1 MTLMVARRTD
11 IDDIDLARLAAQGDE
26 WAQRRLA
33 KQLFNRIR
41 ATVYYLAGGHR
52 DVDDFFQLSMI
63 EIIKSART
71 FRGLSS
77 IESWAQKIA
86 ARTTIRQLKQSRHR
100 DNTMMT
106 PLSDREIDAA
116 TTDDSFSKHQ
126 IRARLYELLG
136 ALKPKHREVIVLH
149 LVLGYSVPE
158 ISEVTRARF
167 ETVRYR
173 LKVGRKQLRRLLGDD
188 AMFEEWTG
196 EGGDNND

>member
-11 IDDIDLARLAAQGDE
+11 IDDMGLARLAGQGDE

-33 KQLFNRIR
+33 KRLFNRIR

-86 ARTTIRQLKQSRHR
+86 ARTTIRQLKQFRHR
-100 DNTMMT
+100 DNTMMA
-106 PLSDREIDAA
+106 PLSDREIEAA
-116 TTDDSFSKHQ
+116 TTDDSISKYQ

-136 ALKPKHREVIVLH
+136 SLKPKHREVIVLH

-188 AMFEEWTG
+188 AVFEEWTG